1 MKAVICSEYGPP
13 SLLRVQD
20 LPSPLPGPKQVLV
33 SNRVAGVNF
42 PDTLIIQGKYQFKPA
57 PPFSPGGELAGVI
70 LKVGSE
76 VSGLVPGDKV
86 VALTTWGAFA
96 QEVVADAAN
105 VIPLPHDLDEAALEK
120 AGSFTMTYGTSLH
133 ALKDRAQARA
143 GETLLVLGAA
153 GGVGLAAVEIGKL
166 LGLRVI
172 AAASSPEKLAIAR
185 ARGADECIDYS
196 SENLRERLR
205 SLTGSG
211 GVDIVYD
218 PVGGSFTEPALRSL
232 SWRGR
237 HLVIGFAAGA
247 IPQVALN
254 LVLLKGSAI
263 VGVFWGDFM
272 KREPQ
277 LNASNMTTLF
287 EWLAQGR
294 IEPLISARYPLSAA
308 SQALEDLQARRVT
321 GKAVILPQQL

>member
-1 MKAVICSEYGPP
+1 
-13 SLLRVQD
+13 
-20 LPSPLPGPKQVLV
+20 
-33 SNRVAGVNF
+33 
-42 PDTLIIQGKYQFKPA
+42 
-57 PPFSPGGELAGVI
+57 
-70 LKVGSE
+70 
-76 VSGLVPGDKV
+76 
-86 VALTTWGAFA
+86 
-96 QEVVADAAN
+96 
-105 VIPLPHDLDEAALEK
+105 
-120 AGSFTMTYGTSLH
+120 
-133 ALKDRAQARA
+133 
-143 GETLLVLGAA
+143 VLGAA

-287 EWLAQGR
+287 GWLAKGR
-294 IEPLISARYPLSAA
+294 IDPLISARYPLSAA